1 MCYLVEHSITT
12 VKCHIFLPG
21 LTTGFTTFMN
31 LLGPR
36 IGVAVTN
43 GASTHFCWG
52 FWFLFKILVGVLSFC
67 REELAGPGV
76 LKLGFRKTNR
86 RWLPMLEL
94 WEAWFSSFTSRKSSS
109 SDIFTNFFVCNSK
122 IWIFFS
128 SPQNFKIWN
137 LELQE
142 FVDRK
147 HTKKFWIWSLLKN
160 FLIGGIWQKLLT
172 LCSCYYFCAHIECM
186 RY

>member
-12 VKCHIFLPG
+12 VKCLIFLPG

-172 LCSCYYFCAHIECM
+172 L
-186 RY
+186 